1 MSQYIELPA
10 SFPAYALV
18 DALAVARAGKVD
30 ADGAKVLLR
39 SGFELQGWALGAYL
53 GNGTHLVGD
62 APTPGELTD
71 EQAHELLYYLAT
83 IPEPLDVT
91 HAGSGG
97 KHVLVAAPMPGC
109 SPAVALK
116 LAKWMIKAASIVIP
130 ILL

>member
-39 SGFELQGWALGAYL
+39 SGFELEGWALGAYI
-53 GNGTHLVGD
+53 GNGPHLVGD
-62 APTPGELTD
+62 VAPGELTD
-71 EQAHELLYYLAT
+71 EQAHDLMVNLTA
-83 IPEPLDVT
+83 PEPAD
-91 HAGSGG
+91 G
-97 KHVLVAAPMPGC
+97 LVAGFAPSC

-116 LAKWMIKAASIVIP
+116 LAKWMIRAASIVIP